1 MKKLYLFAILAL
13 VFAVMLSACAAPA
26 APAESGAMA
35 DEMVEEVTIKI
46 ITAQGPGP
54 PG

>member
-1 MKKLYLFAILAL
+1 MKKFYLFAILAL
-13 VFAVMLSACAAPA
+13 VMAVMLSACAAPA

-46 ITAQGPGP
+46 ITAPGP